1 MHLLV
6 LVAGPWLVLGNTLGV
21 QTLSLTCL
29 EEVERRSE
37 GRV

>member
-1 MHLLV
+1 MEVLV
-6 LVAGPWLVLGNTLGV
+6 LVAGPWPVLGNTLGV

-37 GRV
+37 GRM